1 MWGNALYRVRVRK
14 PWGLPMARKLFE
26 WSALLTWGM
35 ILGSVL
41 MYGTLSYVFHVID
54 NEQEL
59 RMERIP
65 DRSPSRTSIG

>member
-1 MWGNALYRVRVRK
+1 MGVTN
-14 PWGLPMARKLFE
+14 MARKLFE

-59 RMERIP
+59 RMDRIP